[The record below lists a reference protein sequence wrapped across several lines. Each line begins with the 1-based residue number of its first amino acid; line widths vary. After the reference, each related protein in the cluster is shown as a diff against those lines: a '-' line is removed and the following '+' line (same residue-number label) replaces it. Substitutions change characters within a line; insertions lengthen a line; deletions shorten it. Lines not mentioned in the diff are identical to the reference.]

1 MRSHNNTWIETERDV
16 PATVI
21 PSGDDV
27 TLNEGTKV
35 MINQEMGDQFTLRTQ
50 RGHLV
55 RIEAE
60 DADAIGREPPSG
72 DDEDTDATDEE
83 LEGPVEDRVWDKL
96 SEVYDPEIPIDVT
109 ELGLIYECNV
119 EENDDGNHD
128 VHVEMTLTAPG
139 CGMGDVM
146 AQDAMQ
152 KVESLPDVDA
162 CDVEIVF
169 NPPWTPDRMSDE
181 ARLELGMI

>member
-1 MRSHNNTWIETERDV
+1 MRSHNSWIEVERDV
-16 PATVI
+16 DATVI
-21 PSGDDV
+21 PSGDEV
-27 TLNEGTKV
+27 TVSEDTKV
-35 MINQEMGDQFTLRTQ
+35 MINQEMGDQYTLRTQ

-60 DADAIGREPPSG
+60 DADAIGRDPPSSDG
-72 DDEDTDATDEE
+72 DEQEATEEE
-83 LEGPVEDRVWDKL
+83 LEGPIEDRVWDKL

-109 ELGLIYECNV
+109 ELGLIYECDI
-119 EENDDGNHD
+119 EETDEATYE
-128 VHVEMTLTAPG
+128 VRVEMTLTAPG

-146 AQDAMQ
+146 AQDAMN
-152 KVESLPDVDA
+152 KVESLPDVEA

-169 NPPWTPDRMSDE
+169 NPPWTPDKMSDE

>member
-1 MRSHNNTWIETERDV
+1 MRSANNTWIEVERDV
-16 PATVI
+16 DATVI

-27 TLNEGTKV
+27 TLSEGTKV
-35 MINQEMGDQFTLRTQ
+35 MINQEMGEQYTLRTQ

-55 RIEAE
+55 RIEAA
-60 DADAIGREPPSG
+60 DADAIGREPPEGGEDADEG
-72 DDEDTDATDEE
+72 DDA
-83 LEGPVEDRVWDKL
+83 LEGPIEDRVWDRL

-109 ELGLIYECNV
+109 ELGLIYECDV
-119 EENDDGNHD
+119 EENDEGNYD
-128 VHVEMTLTAPG
+128 VHIEMTLTAPG

-146 AQDAMQ
+146 AQDAMK